1 MKQFEKISTLH
12 ENDKLKRN
20 VNVDYIYRFLS
31 SLDISAAIWMLYLG
45 TKGISLIEIG
55 VLEGIFHVASLIC
68 EVPTGAIA
76 DILGRKKTIVI
87 GRLLHAVSS
96 IIMLIS
102 FSFWQ
107 FALGFII
114 QAISYNLNSGSEE
127 ALVYDSLKIIG
138 KEDNYT
144 RINGSL
150 NFIIEVSQGAAV
162 LIGGILSDYSFTY
175 SYIVAVI
182 ISLCAFSISLLFKE
196 PEIYDKKSEKITI
209 KGHFKQCYKVIK
221 SNKKIILM
229 MLYFEF
235 IFMVGT
241 STHFYTQ
248 KFFSD
253 MGYSRSVISIIYVC
267 ASIGCAI
274 GAKYVYKIERVY
286 KEKLIYLIPLISA
299 GFLALYTLMKN
310 EGTILGF
317 ILFSTS
323 INMLYP
329 ISSSYINKLIPSK
342 QRATLISI
350 ESMCFS
356 LYMIIFFPILGVV
369 GEKVSLK
376 ISFTILTIILFFLGI
391 VGKKVTK

>member
-1 MKQFEKISTLH
+1 MKKFEKVSTLH
-12 ENDKLKRN
+12 ESDKLKRN
-20 VNVDYIYRFLS
+20 INVDYIYRFLS

-144 RINGSL
+144 KINGSL

-196 PEIYDKKSEKITI
+196 PEIYDKKSEKITV

-286 KEKLIYLIPLISA
+286 KEKLIYLIPLISG

-376 ISFTILTIILFFLGI
+376 ISFTILTIILFFSGI

>member
-1 MKQFEKISTLH
+1 MKKFEKVSTLH
-12 ENDKLKRN
+12 ESDKLKRN
-20 VNVDYIYRFLS
+20 INVDYIYRFLS

-144 RINGSL
+144 KINGSL

-196 PEIYDKKSEKITI
+196 PEIYDKKSEKITV

-286 KEKLIYLIPLISA
+286 KEKLIYLIPLISG

>member
-1 MKQFEKISTLH
+1 MKQFEKVNTLH

-20 VNVDYIYRFLS
+20 VNVDYVYRFLS

-45 TKGISLIEIG
+45 AKGISLIEIG

-76 DILGRKKTIVI
+76 DILGRKKTIVV

-144 RINGSL
+144 KINGSL

-162 LIGGILSDYSFTY
+162 LIGGVLSDYSFTY

-196 PEIYDKKSEKITI
+196 PEIYDKKSEDITI

-221 SNKKIILM
+221 SNKKIMFM

-241 STHFYTQ
+241 SIHFYTQ

-286 KEKLIYLIPLISA
+286 KEKLIYLIPLISG

-391 VGKKVTK
+391 IGKKVTK